1 MTELLT
7 QTLDRDRLNIAFY
20 AIHAI
25 KHPLR
30 QALLRIVEKKT
41 KQSAGDLRIAIN
53 KYIND
58 REHELSQ
65 VRLSQELAPLIQCG
79 IITQYKDGQK
89 RHYAINRKKLK
100 AWNEAIEKLCK

>member
-1 MTELLT
+1 MTDLLT
-7 QTLDRDRLNIAFY
+7 QTLDKDRLNIAFY

-30 QALLRIVEKKT
+30 QALLRILEKKT
-41 KQSAGDLRIAIN
+41 KQSAGDIRKEIN
-53 KYIND
+53 KYHNG
-58 REHELSQ
+58 LSQ

-79 IITQYKDGQK
+79 IISQYKDGQK

-100 AWNEAIEKLCK
+100 AWNEGIEKLCL